1 MRTLY
6 IDCSMG
12 AAGDMLTA
20 AALELLPDP
29 GAFIDKMNSI
39 GIPGVHIEAVP
50 MTKCGISGTHMR
62 VTVYGHEETEHHHGH
77 GENRH
82 AHSGH
87 HHSTMHG
94 IGDAVSTLDIPE
106 EVKQDVLAVY
116 RLIADAESRVHGRS
130 VEQIHFHEVGALDAV
145 ADITAFCLL
154 MRMLRIE
161 RVVASPV
168 HVGSGTVCCAHG
180 VLPVPAPATAQLLL
194 GCPVYGGE
202 IEGELCT
209 PTGAALLK
217 YFADAFGP
225 MPAMVPEGV
234 GYGMGSRD
242 YPRANCLRLVLGQS
256 EDVCPAETA
265 LELSCNVDDMSA
277 ESIAFAMD
285 RLFEAGAKEVYT
297 VPAGMKK
304 SRPGTLLRVICLP
317 EQRGRILQTLFRHT
331 STIGVRET
339 ETRRYVLDRT
349 AGRVRTP
356 LGDIRYKSSSGY
368 GVERFKYEYD
378 DCAGIART
386 NDLTLDE
393 VRRLADR
400 VRRTEVHSV

>member
-29 GAFIDKMNSI
+29 GAFVERLNSA
-39 GIPGVHIEAVP
+39 GIPGVHFEAVP
-50 MTKCGISGTHMR
+50 AVKCGIGGTHMR
-62 VTVYGHEETEHHHGH
+62 VTVHGHEEGAHDHAH
-77 GENRH
+77 GEH
-82 AHSGH
+82 H

-94 IGDAVSTLDIPE
+94 IGEIVSGLDIPE
-106 EVKQDVLAVY
+106 AVKRDVLAVY
-116 RLIADAESRVHGRS
+116 GLIAEAESRVHGKN
-130 VEQIHFHEVGALDAV
+130 VEQVHFHEVGALDAV

-154 MRMLRIE
+154 MHELQVE

-168 HVGSGTVCCAHG
+168 HVGSGTVRCAHG

-217 YFADAFGP
+217 YYADSFGAL
-225 MPAMVPEGV
+225 PAMAPEGI
-234 GYGMGSRD
+234 GYGMGTRD
-242 YPRANCLRLVLGQS
+242 YPRANCLRLILGKT
-256 EDVCPAETA
+256 EETGREETA

-277 ESIAFAMD
+277 EAIAFAVD
-285 RLFEAGAKEVYT
+285 RLFEAGAREVYT

-304 SRPGTLLRVICLP
+304 SRPGTLVRVICLP
-317 EQRGRILQTLFRHT
+317 EQRDRILGTLFRHT

-349 AGRVRTP
+349 AGHVRTP
-356 LGDIRYKSSSGY
+356 LGDVRYKRSAGY
-368 GVERFKYEYD
+368 GVERLKYEYD
-378 DCAGIART
+378 DCACIARA

-393 VRRLADR
+393 VRRLADLAR
-400 VRRTEVHSV
+400 QAEVHSL